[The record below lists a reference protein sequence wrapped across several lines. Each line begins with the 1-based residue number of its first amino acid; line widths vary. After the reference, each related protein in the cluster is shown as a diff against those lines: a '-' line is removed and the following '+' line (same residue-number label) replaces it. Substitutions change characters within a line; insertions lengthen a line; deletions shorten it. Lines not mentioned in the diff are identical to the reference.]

1 MLLSW
6 NSITR
11 ITTEKEQK
19 VTMKTTDL
27 RVSQQDKKRTNY
39 SDHNNNNN
47 NNRFTANRQV
57 NLR

>member
-6 NSITR
+6 NSVTR

-39 SDHNNNNN
+39 SDHNNNN
-47 NNRFTANRQV
+47 RFTANRQV